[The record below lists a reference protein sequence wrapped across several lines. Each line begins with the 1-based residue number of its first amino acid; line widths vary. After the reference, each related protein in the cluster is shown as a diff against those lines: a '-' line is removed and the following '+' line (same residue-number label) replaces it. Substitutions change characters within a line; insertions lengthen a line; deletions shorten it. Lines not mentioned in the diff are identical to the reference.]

1 MIKSNRL
8 YQQFVAPRQRCLSNL
23 CYEAQLLS
31 GKDDYVLG

>member
-23 CYEAQLLS
+23 CYEALLLF
-31 GKDDYVLG
+31 GEDDYVVG

>member
-23 CYEAQLLS
+23 CYEAQLLF
-31 GKDDYVLG
+31 GKDDFVLG

>member
-8 YQQFVAPRQRCLSNL
+8 YQQSVAPRQRCLSNL
-23 CYEAQLLS
+23 CYEAQLLF

>member
-8 YQQFVAPRQRCLSNL
+8 YEQFVAPRQRYLINL

>member
-23 CYEAQLLS
+23 CYEAQLLF
-31 GKDDYVLG
+31 GKDDYLLG

>member
-8 YQQFVAPRQRCLSNL
+8 YQQFVAPRQRCLNNL
-23 CYEAQLLS
+23 CYEAQLLF